1 VRIVENLRNLFS
13 GPEKPK
19 KQDNPPEKTTE
30 DKEAALQKL
39 AEAAIKAGA
48 KPLTPEDIHP
58 NQSPFITRAEEGK
71 LPDTGVTP
79 TNKKG
84 GYSQT

>member
-1 VRIVENLRNLFS
+1 MRIIESLQNLFS

-19 KQDNPPEKTTE
+19 NGQSAGKTAEDNETVI
-30 DKEAALQKL
+30 QKL

-58 NQSPFITRAEEGK
+58 DQSPFVTRAEEGK

-79 TNKKG
+79 TSKKD

>member
-1 VRIVENLRNLFS
+1 MRIIESLQNLFS

-19 KQDNPPEKTTE
+19 KMDNLPEKTAE
-30 DKEAALQKL
+30 DNEAAIQKM

-58 NQSPFITRAEEGK
+58 DQSPFVTRAEEGK

-79 TNKKG
+79 TSKKD